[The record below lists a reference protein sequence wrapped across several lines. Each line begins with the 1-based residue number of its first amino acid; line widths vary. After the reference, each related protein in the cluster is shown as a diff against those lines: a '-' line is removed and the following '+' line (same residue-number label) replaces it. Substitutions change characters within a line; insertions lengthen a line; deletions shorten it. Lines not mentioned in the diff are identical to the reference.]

1 MGRESYVAGT
11 SSQDPVH
18 GQLSQSKE
26 TGVNL
31 LLYEKAAFVNH
42 HAGQDMQ
49 PPARIC
55 SASENIRTG
64 ALGSWG
70 QGDASGFV
78 AMQNEDKE
86 RPVTQGFRWDQAL
99 RSLFK
104 TSH

>member
-1 MGRESYVAGT
+1 MAGT

-31 LLYEKAAFVNH
+31 LLCEKAAFVNLSCW
-42 HAGQDMQ
+42 ARYAA
-49 PPARIC
+49 PARIC

-78 AMQNEDKE
+78 AMQYEDKE

-99 RSLFK
+99 RSPFK